1 MTRGTSFLERTFPQ
15 MGLRP
20 DSPARELRQ
29 KEPRGGMNTHIEDN
43 VETSPAGG
51 GALSQYCHHLEFH
64 RSLMSGFS
72 LLFSTC
78 SSLVCSTYR
87 NLMKT
92 TTLWLVG
99 GTGSCNI

>member
-20 DSPARELRQ
+20 DGPARELRQ
-29 KEPRGGMNTHIEDN
+29 REPRGGVNAHIEDN

-51 GALSQYCHHLEFH
+51 GALSQDCLHLEFH

-72 LLFSTC
+72 LLLSTC
-78 SSLVCSTYR
+78 SSLVSSMYR

-92 TTLWLVG
+92 TTL
-99 GTGSCNI
+99 

>member
-1 MTRGTSFLERTFPQ
+1 MGTSFLQRTFPQ

-29 KEPRGGMNTHIEDN
+29 KQPRGGMNAHIEDN

-51 GALSQYCHHLEFH
+51 GALSQQWHHLELH
-64 RSLMSGFS
+64 QSLMSSFS

-78 SSLVCSTYR
+78 SSLVSSMHR

-92 TTLWLVG
+92 TTL
-99 GTGSCNI
+99 